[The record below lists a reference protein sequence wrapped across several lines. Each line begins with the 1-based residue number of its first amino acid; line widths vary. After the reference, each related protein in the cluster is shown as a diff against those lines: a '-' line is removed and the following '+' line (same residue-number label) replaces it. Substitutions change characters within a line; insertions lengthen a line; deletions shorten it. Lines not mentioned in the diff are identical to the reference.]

1 MGKFRLE
8 KQGREKQSDL
18 EKGFQQYKQDI
29 AVFEDQ
35 KDAVTSAKAI
45 ATLYPS
51 DVQIIV
57 WEKRDGKWVN
67 HLEVDGKADHD
78 MHDQPKPKEPKVKI
92 EKPAKLKVVK
102 TPKKSKSDKKSESKG
117 ASAEE
122 QFKGL

>member
-1 MGKFRLE
+1 MNCLASVLFERWRKR
-8 KQGREKQSDL
+8 QS
-18 EKGFQQYKQDI
+18 I
-29 AVFEDQ
+29 ARV
-35 KDAVTSAKAI
+35 V
-45 ATLYPS
+45 
-51 DVQIIV
+51 
-57 WEKRDGKWVN
+57 VN